1 MPILLRARINAIRN
15 SAGRSSGNSAGV
27 FSSSGPSDGV
37 SDAAGVVALGA
48 VSPVFLGCKNCG
60 IFIFGNWIVIN
71 GFFVRII
78 KVVLAT

>member
-37 SDAAGVVALGA
+37 SEGVVALGA
-48 VSPVFLGCKNCG
+48 VSAVFLGCKNCG